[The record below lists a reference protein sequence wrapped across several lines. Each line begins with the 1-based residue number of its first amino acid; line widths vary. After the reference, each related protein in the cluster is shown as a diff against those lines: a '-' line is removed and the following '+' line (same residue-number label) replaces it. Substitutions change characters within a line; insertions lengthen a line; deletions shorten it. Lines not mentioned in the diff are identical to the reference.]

1 MNVFKNGLIAI
12 ALINELAYEYL
23 LNSNEIL
30 EVERVRKVVGLNI
43 SNRHYRVMSLSREK
57 PM

>member
-43 SNRHYRVMSLSREK
+43 SNKHYRVMSLSREK